1 MRRTAFFA
9 LAALSLS
16 ACAQKLPEGVD
27 DTKLAQAIGR
37 SIGSPSTC
45 VIITDAQ
52 GHMVWR
58 GGGYVTCARSLP
70 SCDGGQTT
78 AEALSKSG
86 AGKPARFISCPSPT
100 AAGNSVGWAMG
111 PVPPSPGKPDSHF
124 SYVAVMEGDRAL
136 PGVEIQDRVLHAFAK
151 AGF

>member
-1 MRRTAFFA
+1 MRRKAFVA
-9 LAALSLS
+9 LLALGLS
-16 ACAQKLPEGVD
+16 ACAQKLPQGVD
-27 DTKLAQAIGR
+27 DTELAQAIGR

-45 VIITDAQ
+45 VIIVDPQ
-52 GHMVWR
+52 GRTVWR
-58 GGGYVTCARSLP
+58 GGGYVTCARNLP

-78 AEALSKSG
+78 AEALAKAN
-86 AGKPARFISCPSPT
+86 AGKPARFLSCPSPA
-100 AAGNSVGWAMG
+100 AAGNTVGWAMG